1 LGSEFESKISDLLQ
15 RHRYLT
21 QKVSSTPKK
30 KTKNKEGMKKSFNS
44 GVASAKIVN
53 LMKKS
58 PK

>member
-1 LGSEFESKISDLLQ
+1 VLGSEFECKISDLLQ

-21 QKVSSTPKK
+21 QKVSSTPKKK

-53 LMKKS
+53 
-58 PK
+58 